1 MGGLHSPMQNQ
12 LLAAMPS
19 ASLDRLRP
27 HLTLTSLAR
36 GQVLY
41 ESGSRMSHFYFPT
54 TCIVSLLYALADGA
68 AAEIAVI
75 GKEGLVGVS
84 LFMGGDTATSRAMVQ
99 SHGFAYQLPARLLKE
114 EFQRGGT
121 VQEMLLRYAQVLLT
135 QAAQTA
141 VCNRHHSVDQQL
153 CRRLLLSLDRM
164 LSNELMMTQELIASM
179 LGVRREGITEAAGRL
194 QDAGM
199 IEYRRGRIR
208 VLDRPALQSRCCE
221 CYAVVKAES
230 ERLLA
235 RTGTY

>member
-1 MGGLHSPMQNQ
+1 MTLSRHFLNCGAALA
-12 LLAAMPS
+12 LLWSLGATS
-19 ASLDRLRP
+19 ASAE
-27 HLTLTSLAR
+27 TLFWDQMNADSAAGWGSNVTS
-36 GQVLY
+36 
-41 ESGSRMSHFYFPT
+41 
-54 TCIVSLLYALADGA
+54 ADTKATFGYNYS
-68 AAEIAVI
+68 AVGI
-75 GKEGLVGVS
+75 PEAPNS
-84 LFMGGDTATSRAMVQ
+84 MGGDTATSRAMVQ
-99 SHGFAYQLPARLLKE
+99 SPGYAYQLPVRVLKE
-114 EFQRGGT
+114 EFQRGGAT
-121 VQEMLLRYAQVLLT
+121 QGLLLRYAQVLLT

-235 RTGTY
+235 QTGTY

>member
-1 MGGLHSPMQNQ
+1 MGGIHSPTQNH
-12 LLAAMPS
+12 LLAAMPT
-19 ASLDRLRP
+19 ASLERLRP
-27 HLTLTSLAR
+27 HLMLTSLSR

-41 ESGSRMSHFYFPT
+41 EAGERMSHFYFPT
-54 TCIVSLLYALADGA
+54 TGIISLLHALADGA
-68 AAEIAVI
+68 SAEIAVI
-75 GKEGLVGVS
+75 GKEGLVAVTY
-84 LFMGGDTATSRAMVQ
+84 LMGGDTATSRAMVQ
-99 SHGFAYQLPARLLKE
+99 SPGFAYQLPVRVLKE
-114 EFQRGGT
+114 EFQRGGAT
-121 VQEMLLRYAQVLLT
+121 QELLLRYAQVLLT

-194 QDAGM
+194 QSAGM

-221 CYAVVKAES
+221 CYAVVKRES